1 MFCGGAA
8 ELGVDFYLLSAR
20 KEGRREGGRGKA
32 EQQQQPSVKE
42 NIADGTGSSA
52 AIFIASRLLEPRIGS
67 LGVNC

>member
-8 ELGVDFYLLSAR
+8 ELGVDFYLLSASKAR
-20 KEGRREGGRGKA
+20 KA

-52 AIFIASRLLEPRIGS
+52 VIFIASRLLEPRIGS